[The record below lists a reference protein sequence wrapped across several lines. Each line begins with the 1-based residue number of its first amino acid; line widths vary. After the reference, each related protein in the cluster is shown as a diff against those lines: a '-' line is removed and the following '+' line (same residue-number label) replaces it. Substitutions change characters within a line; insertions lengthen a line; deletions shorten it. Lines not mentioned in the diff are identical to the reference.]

1 MYSTATDDYKPML
14 SIQTLYVITTEKGL
28 IFKGFDWNYH
38 RYVYKNA
45 LIYHSEAP
53 QFESPQYQILF
64 SIKKHAGYK

>member
-1 MYSTATDDYKPML
+1 ML

>member
-53 QFESPQYQILF
+53 VSDLIFH
-64 SIKKHAGYK
+64 KKHAGYK